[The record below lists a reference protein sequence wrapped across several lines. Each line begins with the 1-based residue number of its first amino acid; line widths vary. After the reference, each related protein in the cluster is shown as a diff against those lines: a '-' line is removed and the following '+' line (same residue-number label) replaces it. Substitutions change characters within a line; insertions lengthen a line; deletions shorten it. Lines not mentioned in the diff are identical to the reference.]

1 MYETQTSAKG
11 ETNIAPIRP
20 LYGVTINDTIKRG
33 KKNEMQALLKEAKTT
48 LKAQGDLAKAID
60 KLSVAIKKPKN
71 GGHVMYGVPI
81 NDAIKRGNKAEMESL
96 LAQAQQ
102 TQNDQGDLKKA
113 IAGLESALKA
123 KGKK

>member
-1 MYETQTSAKG
+1 M
-11 ETNIAPIRP
+11 APIRP
-20 LYGVTINDTIKRG
+20 LYGATINDTIKRG

-60 KLSVAIKKPKN
+60 KLSVAIKKPKP
-71 GGHVMYGVPI
+71 GPVVMYGAPI
-81 NDAIKRGNKAEMESL
+81 NDAVKRGNKAEMESL
-96 LAQAQQ
+96 MAQAKQ
-102 TQNDQGDLKKA
+102 TQSDQGDLKKA

>member
-1 MYETQTSAKG
+1 M
-11 ETNIAPIRP
+11 APIRP

-33 KKNEMQALLKEAKTT
+33 NKNEMQALLKEAKTT
-48 LKAQGDLAKAID
+48 LKAQGDLAKAVD
-60 KLSVAIKKPKN
+60 KLSVAIKKPKDLA
-71 GGHVMYGVPI
+71 HVMYGVPI

-96 LAQAQQ
+96 LDQARQ
-102 TQNDQGDLKKA
+102 TQKDQGDLKKA